1 MKAEVSSRWIL
12 EEHALLANIQ
22 RQTRTGFRI
31 LEVGNRKVGG
41 IFPAMARLVK
51 STQADPSLEEA
62 FVQAVNRQNI
72 SLFPVIW
79 F

>member
-1 MKAEVSSRWIL
+1 MKAEVSSKWIL
-12 EEHALLANIQ
+12 VEHALLANIQ

-31 LEVGNRKVGG
+31 LELGNGKVGG

-62 FVQAVNRQNI
+62 FVQAVARQD
-72 SLFPVIW
+72 V
-79 F
+79 

>member
-1 MKAEVSSRWIL
+1 MKTGEEVKAEVSSRWIL

-22 RQTRTGFRI
+22 RQTRIGFRL

-62 FVQAVNRQNI
+62 FVLAVTR
-72 SLFPVIW
+72 
-79 F
+79 